1 MRTQHWYCLVVCFS
15 SLSIFDI
22 VKCKCWWICLILLK
36 GCNNQTVPKRVGA
49 FTAPLVESLCFC
61 PTSLTSVLMISLIVA
76 DLISQQ
82 YLVLVCLSDEPLFNH
97 AHAPICRLLLQW
109 IPVRVYVD
117 NLVFLSNFLVS
128 EGRLFPLPWEVLC
141 SAPGVSGC
149 QGASVFL
156 VAALHLNYGSPE
168 APEHDPSSLSPLG
181 LG

>member
-1 MRTQHWYCLVVCFS
+1 
-15 SLSIFDI
+15 
-22 VKCKCWWICLILLK
+22 
-36 GCNNQTVPKRVGA
+36 
-49 FTAPLVESLCFC
+49 
-61 PTSLTSVLMISLIVA
+61 MISLIVA